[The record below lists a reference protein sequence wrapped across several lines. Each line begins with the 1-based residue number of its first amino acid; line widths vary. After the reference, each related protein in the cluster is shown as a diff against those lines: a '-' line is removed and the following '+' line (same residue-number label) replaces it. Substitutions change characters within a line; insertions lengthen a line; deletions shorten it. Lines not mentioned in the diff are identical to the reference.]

1 MDTVTKLAAQRAV
14 VVFST
19 SSCPMSHT
27 VIRLFIEFGVNP
39 TVYELDKDP
48 RGREMERALSKLLG
62 RTPAV
67 PAVFIGGKL
76 VGSTESVFTLH
87 MSGSLIPMLKNA
99 GAIWV

>member
-14 VVFST
+14 VVFGT

-39 TVYELDKDP
+39 MVHELDKDP
-48 RGREMERALSKLLG
+48 RGREMERALAKLLG
-62 RTPAV
+62 RSPPV

-76 VGSTESVFTLH
+76 VGSTENILTLH